1 MAPKS
6 WDKHKTVDTK
16 HTNVPLQKNLYRNLR
31 YIFLSPYTRNRA
43 VRECC
48 ILPSRSFPYSR
59 KGSNKSLRF
68 RRILATALVSDFF
81 STLGVSS
88 YPSNGSIY
96 RHACAKFSPRQFLTY
111 PSNIV
116 TMNSNKLWVLPA
128 CKSNVFKNVFFYVV
142 LPKTKSGFTL
152 VLSLLV
158 SSYPSNGSIYRHAC
172 AKFSPRQFLTY
183 LSNIVTMNSNKL
195 WVLPA
200 CNSNVFKIFFL
211 CCSSQDEVWIYSC
224 LVTISFRDK
233 QRDWRT
239 DTVNYIHGVCK
250 HVGERISVT

>member
-68 RRILATALVSDFF
+68 RRILARALVSDFF
-81 STLGVSS
+81 STLGVS
-88 YPSNGSIY
+88 
-96 RHACAKFSPRQFLTY
+96 A
-111 PSNIV
+111 
-116 TMNSNKLWVLPA
+116 
-128 CKSNVFKNVFFYVV
+128 
-142 LPKTKSGFTL
+142 
-152 VLSLLV
+152 
-158 SSYPSNGSIYRHAC
+158 YPSNGSIYRHAC